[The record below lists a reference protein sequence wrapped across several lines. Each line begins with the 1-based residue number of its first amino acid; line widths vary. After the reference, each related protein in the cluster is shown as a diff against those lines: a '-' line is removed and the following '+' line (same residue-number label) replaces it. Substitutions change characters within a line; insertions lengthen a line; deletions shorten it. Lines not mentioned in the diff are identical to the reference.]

1 MLVGLEA
8 RALKPPA
15 TDPTTA
21 RPRMTQIPIFKS
33 LSKLM
38 ASKNL
43 KIALKPWGTLLLSK
57 ISLALPAGLASLNWR
72 RISSPDFS
80 YLLFNWTGRLS
91 GLGASS
97 RNVLAGGGRLSK
109 LVEQLCPV

>member
-1 MLVGLEA
+1 MLVALEA
-8 RALKPPA
+8 RAPKPPP

-43 KIALKPWGTLLLSK
+43 KIALKPCGTLLLSK
-57 ISLALPAGLASLNWR
+57 ISLALPAGLASLTGLVGLAAGMSLPAAAGSVNW
-72 RISSPDFS
+72 SSSCAPS
-80 YLLFNWTGRLS
+80 NPSRLAYCRMQLLTMTGF
-91 GLGASS
+91 
-97 RNVLAGGGRLSK
+97 K
-109 LVEQLCPV
+109 P